1 MRQRIFLT
9 CIVCALVVGPVSRAQ
24 DVSNPT
30 QRQASL
36 DLAAKL
42 LAAKANPAAA
52 LPEDLVDPFNPTALA
67 GPALTV
73 KPGTGVPVTA
83 ASSSTEILQRIAA
96 GIKPSGVMMLGG
108 SPLLLI
114 REKKLK
120 VGDNLT
126 ITFEGNDYTLV
137 VTGIDRT
144 SFKLRLN
151 NEEITRPIK

>member
-1 MRQRIFLT
+1 MRQRALLT
-9 CIVCALVVGPVSRAQ
+9 CISFTLVVGSVSYAQ
-24 DVSNPT
+24 NVTIPA

-42 LAAKANPAAA
+42 LAAKANPATT
-52 LPEDLVDPFNPTALA
+52 LPDDLVDPFNPAALA
-67 GPALTV
+67 GPKPTV
-73 KPGTGVPVTA
+73 KPGPGTPTIT
-83 ASSSTEILQRIAA
+83 SSSEMLQRMAA

-126 ITFEGNDYTLV
+126 ITFEGNAYTLV

>member
-1 MRQRIFLT
+1 M
-9 CIVCALVVGPVSRAQ
+9 
-24 DVSNPT
+24 
-30 QRQASL
+30 
-36 DLAAKL
+36 
-42 LAAKANPAAA
+42 
-52 LPEDLVDPFNPTALA
+52 
-67 GPALTV
+67 
-73 KPGTGVPVTA
+73 
-83 ASSSTEILQRIAA
+83 LQRIAA

-126 ITFEGNDYTLV
+126 ITFEGNAYTLV